1 MRKNNKICK
10 QESKIRTKIQSK
22 LYMILLKIIKFD
34 TDKLLHESVWENC
47 DGYDKA
53 QKEILLCRNTCI
65 RNFLLPQTFKLFVFP
80 ICWLWVYLMQ
90 IITETCRSH

>member
-1 MRKNNKICK
+1 MQTNKQNKNKN
-10 QESKIRTKIQSK
+10 TKK

-53 QKEILLCRNTCI
+53 QKKILLCRNTC
-65 RNFLLPQTFKLFVFP
+65 
-80 ICWLWVYLMQ
+80 
-90 IITETCRSH
+90 S